1 MGQAKSLTPTLN
13 KRVGDL
19 FRDRFEYAGWAH
31 SLLFVAELPSFRS
44 VLPDD
49 VVAEMDAVSIY
60 SFILLYLY
68 HVNSISDGNLFIHCI
83 FSSQWK
89 EAENARKAMEKE
101 EKKTRSPA
109 KK

>member
-1 MGQAKSLTPTLN
+1 MN
-13 KRVGDL
+13 
-19 FRDRFEYAGWAH
+19 Y
-31 SLLFVAELPSFRS
+31 
-44 VLPDD
+44 
-49 VVAEMDAVSIY
+49 
-60 SFILLYLY
+60 
-68 HVNSISDGNLFIHCI
+68 ISDGTLFIHCI